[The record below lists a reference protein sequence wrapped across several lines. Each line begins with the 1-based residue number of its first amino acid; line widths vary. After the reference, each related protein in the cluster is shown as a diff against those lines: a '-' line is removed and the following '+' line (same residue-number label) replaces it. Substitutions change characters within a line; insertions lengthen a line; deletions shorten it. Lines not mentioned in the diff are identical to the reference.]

1 MSRLQKK
8 CFIGSTGAHL
18 LLAIILLVGPA
29 FLSTRSTPMDVQVLD
44 FVPDILID
52 ADASGGGNRNAKP
65 PPMSKP
71 LAQPV
76 AQDPPLPAVE
86 KARDPDPPKQVTK
99 PVKVDEDSLEVASP
113 KQHKPQV
120 SIKLVTKPNSNSTRK
135 TNADTQA
142 TEKQMAA
149 ARQNLAKQFAQAA
162 QRLHDGTSSP
172 TTIEEYGPGGGGPT
186 YASYAAWV
194 KTVYENAWIAPE
206 DAATDDAITKV
217 TVTIASDG
225 TVLSGRISRPSGDAP
240 VDRSVQRTLERVT
253 FVKPFPEGSKD
264 KQRTFII
271 NFNLKAKRGLA

>member
-1 MSRLQKK
+1 
-8 CFIGSTGAHL
+8 
-18 LLAIILLVGPA
+18 
-29 FLSTRSTPMDVQVLD
+29 MDVQVLD
-44 FVPDILID
+44 FVPDLLVD

-65 PPMSKP
+65 PPISKP
-71 LAQPV
+71 QVQPI
-76 AQDPPLPAVE
+76 AQDQPSPAAE

-99 PVKVDEDSLEVASP
+99 PLKTDEDSLEVASP

-120 SIKLVTKPNSNSTRK
+120 SIKLVTKANSNNTKKSNT
-135 TNADTQA
+135 DTQT

-149 ARQNLAKQFAQAA
+149 ARQNLAKQFAKAA
-162 QRLHDGTSSP
+162 QSIREGTSSA

-206 DAATDDAITKV
+206 DAATDDAVTKV